1 MKDNFDLKK
10 YLVENKTIEKY
21 NPFTT
26 ENTEKQPLNEDAR
39 TDAEEE
45 GYLDGMKDEK
55 YDLRNK
61 IREMVIAE
69 LEDYQ
74 DYDEEEVDMGM
85 ENPVDMLDDVIS
97 AEELEEAK
105 EEEEETEE
113 ETTEEETEETTEEE
127 TTEEE
132 PAAEEGGGIEDI
144 AADMEGTEGE
154 LMDHLMS
161 ALKVAKGMDN
171 EKLSTQIGN
180 TLKFFVSE
188 YIGGEE

>member
-1 MKDNFDLKK
+1 MIISELS
-10 YLVENKTIEKY
+10 EEPIS
-21 NPFTT
+21 P
-26 ENTEKQPLNEDAR
+26 
-39 TDAEEE
+39 EEE
-45 GYLDGMKDEK
+45 EDFTNPEGTFIDPAGGIHDE
-55 YDLRNK
+55 D
-61 IREMVIAE
+61 
-69 LEDYQ
+69 ED
-74 DYDEEEVDMGM
+74 DYAAMY
-85 ENPVDMLDDVIS
+85 I
-97 AEELEEAK
+97 EEAK
-105 EEEEETEE
+105 EEEEE
-113 ETTEEETEETTEEE
+113 TEEE

>member
-26 ENTEKQPLNEDAR
+26 ENTEKQPLNE
-39 TDAEEE
+39 
-45 GYLDGMKDEK
+45 GN
-55 YDLRNK
+55 LRDK
-61 IREMVIAE
+61 VKEMILKE

-74 DYDEEEVDMGM
+74 DYDEK
-85 ENPVDMLDDVIS
+85 
-97 AEELEEAK
+97 ELEEAK
-105 EEEEETEE
+105 KDEEEVEEETEE
-113 ETTEEETEETTEEE
+113 VTDEEV
-127 TTEEE
+127 EEE